1 MDAPRFIA
9 VEGPIGAGKTTLAR
23 SIAERMNSA
32 LVLEQFD
39 ENPFLPDFY
48 QDRKRLAFQTQIF
61 FLLSR
66 YRQQRELLQPDLFF
80 DRWVSDYVFAKDR
93 IFAGINLTE
102 EELRLYGEIEST
114 LSREIPIPDVVIYLQ
129 STVPA
134 LLAKI
139 DHRGRDFE
147 KKIAREYLQSVV
159 EAYNHFFYH
168 YRDTRLIVVDANR
181 LSIIEQPEQLD
192 RIMDAIYRDPGPPV
206 EYLSFAEQPFF
217 SLPADQE

>member
-1 MDAPRFIA
+1 VQDAPRFIA
-9 VEGPIGAGKTTLAR
+9 VEGPIGSGKTTLAR
-23 SIAERMNSA
+23 ALAERLNSA

-39 ENPFLPDFY
+39 ENPFLPEFY
-48 QDRKRLAFQTQIF
+48 KDRKRLAFQTQIF

-102 EELRLYGEIEST
+102 DELRLYGEIEST
-114 LSREIPIPDVVIYLQ
+114 LSREIPIPDIVIYLQ
-129 STVPA
+129 ATVPS

-139 DHRGRDFE
+139 EHRGRDFE
-147 KKIAREYLQSVV
+147 KEVGRDYLQSVV

-181 LSIIEQPEQLD
+181 LSTIEHPEQLD
-192 RIMDAIYRDPGPPV
+192 RIMQAVYRDPAPPV

-217 SLPADQE
+217 SIG